1 MHPKYLLAAA
11 LVAGLVVPAAAAT
24 PPKKPAPK
32 AYYAEQVVKSQACY
46 AVTFKPNGKTAT
58 QIGTDSYPSL
68 AKALA
73 AIKAD
78 TSCKPVHHMA
88 KAKTPAKPKG

>member
-24 PPKKPAPK
+24 SAKKPIAK
-32 AYYAEQVVKSQACY
+32 VYYAEQVVKSHACY
-46 AVTFKPNGKTAT
+46 AVTFKPNGKTTT
-58 QIGTDSYPSL
+58 QIGTESYTSL
-68 AKALA
+68 AKTLA

-78 TSCKPVHHMA
+78 ASCKPVHMA
-88 KAKTPAKPKG
+88 KIKTPPKAKG